1 MENLLLVGWSS
12 IMYNVIDRRLSHAA
26 LIVQGYECPHLSVQ
40 FESFLFL
47 GGMKDLYN
55 DVICHRFFF

>member
-1 MENLLLVGWSS
+1 MENYLLVGWLS

-40 FESFLFL
+40 FESF
-47 GGMKDLYN
+47 
-55 DVICHRFFF
+55 FFF